1 VQLTVHHPERE
12 DLVLRGLQTGV
23 GGDQVMDDL
32 VRYTA
37 FVIEMALMMTLCVA
51 FLIGMTMLIR
61 WFLGDEGVRW

>member
-1 VQLTVHHPERE
+1 
-12 DLVLRGLQTGV
+12 
-23 GGDQVMDDL
+23 MDDL